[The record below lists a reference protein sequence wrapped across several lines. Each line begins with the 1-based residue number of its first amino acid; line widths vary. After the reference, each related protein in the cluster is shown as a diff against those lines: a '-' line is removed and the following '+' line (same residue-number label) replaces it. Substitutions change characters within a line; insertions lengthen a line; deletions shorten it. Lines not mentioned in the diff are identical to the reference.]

1 MVIQKE
7 PALKMT
13 APTIFKSAPTVAT
26 QSPLVLSGPSQAVKR
41 AEPWENWRPLTMED
55 IRCKEWNKDEIVV
68 QEQPMYFPSN
78 NLNYEFHGKELII
91 VLNRISALF
100 RKLSIQANLRNS
112 PLSAYLQT
120 CENIEFYLVF
130 FTERSS
136 RRRDATVDPSSR
148 KMFMSVQRHKGDQM
162 IANHYLNEI
171 VEAAKGVGLEMDV
184 EQERPKRILPLN
196 RISPDPKEL
205 LAVERVIERSMQS
218 QSDPAVSG
226 IMKSSVF
233 FKPSSPE
240 ETSRSVVETLYSFT
254 QQVKRLD
261 SRRNFLECL
270 LVMTDVRRTL
280 SSSAIPSALVVVCG
294 SAPDMMK
301 EAGEIQG
308 FLLRILQNDGFP
320 GDEEMFEG
328 IPVTPDLDND
338 MEIKPYFPEETELP
352 NKYPPFFVEYLSE
365 LKHLALQV
373 LVQSLEVIFCFH
385 EKIADDG
392 WDIQEMG
399 SCLLD
404 RASQVSGGKDFMMF
418 LLGFVERVELKLSN
432 GYLACKALRLLAMA
446 SSGLKDRLKADENA
460 WSCIANAH
468 RIGQESHTL
477 LEEESYQLIQSI
489 RQ

>member
-1 MVIQKE
+1 
-7 PALKMT
+7 
-13 APTIFKSAPTVAT
+13 
-26 QSPLVLSGPSQAVKR
+26 
-41 AEPWENWRPLTMED
+41 
-55 IRCKEWNKDEIVV
+55 
-68 QEQPMYFPSN
+68 
-78 NLNYEFHGKELII
+78 
-91 VLNRISALF
+91 
-100 RKLSIQANLRNS
+100 
-112 PLSAYLQT
+112 
-120 CENIEFYLVF
+120 
-130 FTERSS
+130 
-136 RRRDATVDPSSR
+136 
-148 KMFMSVQRHKGDQM
+148 
-162 IANHYLNEI
+162 
-171 VEAAKGVGLEMDV
+171 
-184 EQERPKRILPLN
+184 
-196 RISPDPKEL
+196 
-205 LAVERVIERSMQS
+205 
-218 QSDPAVSG
+218 
-226 IMKSSVF
+226 
-233 FKPSSPE
+233 
-240 ETSRSVVETLYSFT
+240 
-254 QQVKRLD
+254 
-261 SRRNFLECL
+261 
-270 LVMTDVRRTL
+270 
-280 SSSAIPSALVVVCG
+280 
-294 SAPDMMK
+294 MMK